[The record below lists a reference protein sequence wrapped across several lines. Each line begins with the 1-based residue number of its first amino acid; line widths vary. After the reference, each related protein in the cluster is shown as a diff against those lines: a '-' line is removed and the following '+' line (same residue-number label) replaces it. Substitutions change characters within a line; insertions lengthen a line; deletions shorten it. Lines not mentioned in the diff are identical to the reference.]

1 MISGDAIPQP
11 PATWSSESP
20 TITDRQTPFG
30 VLYLGVHAAV
40 DPNSPSSIVSQMN
53 DAAVLLGFPQFTA
66 E

>member
-1 MISGDAIPQP
+1 
-11 PATWSSESP
+11 
-20 TITDRQTPFG
+20 